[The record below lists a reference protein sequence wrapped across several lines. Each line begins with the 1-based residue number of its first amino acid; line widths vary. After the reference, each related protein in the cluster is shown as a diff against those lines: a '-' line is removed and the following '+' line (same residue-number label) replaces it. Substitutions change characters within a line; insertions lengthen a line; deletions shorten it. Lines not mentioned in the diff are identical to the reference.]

1 MKTWRSPSSQMGCLT
16 CIAMAWAQFC
26 AGTGTPILENT
37 ITKLPHAEA
46 KWIMSMRDFLTAT
59 QGTIELL
66 DHSVAKLQR
75 ERDAFLIDIM
85 LRDKRFRPAPIRR
98 INFCR
103 LYLNVLL
110 ISDIC
115 TATGDSIDP
124 DMYSGATP
132 KPQRAQKANQPSPTG
147 KSWQQWKRLMHI
159 LCHGQHE
166 TPNTTWQMDSPIS

>member
-1 MKTWRSPSSQMGCLT
+1 MGRLT
-16 CIAMAWAQFC
+16 RIAMAWAQFC
-26 AGTGTPILENT
+26 AGTGTPILEDT

-66 DHSVAKLQR
+66 DHSVSKLQR
-75 ERDAFLIDIM
+75 EQDALLMDIV
-85 LRDKRFRPAPIRR
+85 LCDKRLHPAQIRR
-98 INFCR
+98 INFCL

-110 ISDIC
+110 VSDIC

-132 KPQRAQKANQPSPTG
+132 KLQRAQKANQPSPTG

-159 LCHGQHE
+159 LSPPGPHE
-166 TPNTTWQMDSPIS
+166 TPNTTWQMDSPIP